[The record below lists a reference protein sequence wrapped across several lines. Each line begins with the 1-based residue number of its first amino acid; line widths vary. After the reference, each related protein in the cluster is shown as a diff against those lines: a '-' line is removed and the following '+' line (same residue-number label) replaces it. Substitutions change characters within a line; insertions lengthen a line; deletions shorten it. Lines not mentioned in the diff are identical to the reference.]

1 MTREEFIK
9 RKIREK
15 GMTLKDYARSINMPY
30 STLLSMLAGNL
41 GGASLDNVVRICNGL
56 DTSIGTM
63 QSAYMDG
70 GLENNVTDLSEREKK
85 LVLNYRAAGVLQ
97 GVDAVAQALVGQG
110 GEVIPAGVPGVHAV
124 HRACGP
130 KRMRP
135 TRPRRETGSDIS
147 QNNADAKS
155 TP

>member
-97 GVDAVAQALVGQG
+97 EAIDKCSTSSNPVRKNFPSGL
-110 GEVIPAGVPGVHAV
+110 
-124 HRACGP
+124 
-130 KRMRP
+130 RP
-135 TRPRRETGSDIS
+135 EE
-147 QNNADAKS
+147 NAAN
-155 TP
+155 

>member
-30 STLLSMLAGNL
+30 STLAGNL

-97 GVDAVAQALVGQG
+97 EAIDKLLDL
-110 GEVIPAGVPGVHAV
+110 
-124 HRACGP
+124 
-130 KRMRP
+130 K
-135 TRPRRETGSDIS
+135 
-147 QNNADAKS
+147 
-155 TP
+155 

>member
-85 LVLNYRAAGVLQ
+85 LCPQLPR
-97 GVDAVAQALVGQG
+97 G
-110 GEVIPAGVPGVHAV
+110 GRPAGG
-124 HRACGP
+124 HRQAA
-130 KRMRP
+130 RP
-135 TRPRRETGSDIS
+135 QVI
-147 QNNADAKS
+147 Q
-155 TP
+155 

>member
-63 QSAYMDG
+63 PI
-70 GLENNVTDLSEREKK
+70 R
-85 LVLNYRAAGVLQ
+85 
-97 GVDAVAQALVGQG
+97 
-110 GEVIPAGVPGVHAV
+110 VPW
-124 HRACGP
+124 
-130 KRMRP
+130 M
-135 TRPRRETGSDIS
+135 
-147 QNNADAKS
+147 ADWRTTS
-155 TP
+155 RT

>member
-9 RKIREK
+9 RKIRE
-15 GMTLKDYARSINMPY
+15 KDYARSINMPY

-97 GVDAVAQALVGQG
+97 EAIDKLLDL
-110 GEVIPAGVPGVHAV
+110 
-124 HRACGP
+124 
-130 KRMRP
+130 K
-135 TRPRRETGSDIS
+135 
-147 QNNADAKS
+147 
-155 TP
+155 